1 MQWFNGQTL
10 LLGIAIWAVVFQ
22 SWRLRNLKR
31 YTKTL
36 ADDFGRI
43 ARENVALRS
52 ENYRRQQRNRDLG
65 VMN

>member
-22 SWRLRNLKR
+22 SWRLRNLKQ

-36 ADDFGRI
+36 ADDFDRI

>member
-36 ADDFGRI
+36 ADDFDRI